1 MILRIRL
8 SSQRDGDAFC
18 ARVICESAAR
28 ERERE
33 TGALLAGFH
42 TVAVT
47 REDFTR
53 GKDRDEKEEE
63 DEAASFRHNE

>member
-1 MILRIRL
+1 MKVR
-8 SSQRDGDAFC
+8 
-18 ARVICESAAR
+18 R

-63 DEAASFRHNE
+63 EAASFRHNE